1 MEKNLIPRPEHPQP
15 MFKRENWQNLN
26 GEWLFQVDLGIGPKE
41 DSFIEPFNSSP
52 YSQKIIVPLL
62 AG

>member
-52 YSQKIIVPLL
+52 YSQ
-62 AG
+62 